1 MKRIH
6 QILLIGLVCVA
17 AMVAHAQEKRAAG
30 VVEVQPSS
38 VREEYMRVFDDLNK
52 KFVSLAEAIPAEK
65 YDWRPG
71 EGVRSIREVFAH
83 VTNGNYG
90 FIAMA
95 GNPIPSGVD
104 GKSID
109 ALTDKAKIVE
119 VLKQSFDHVRQIYGK
134 MQDADF
140 EKPAKMGNRQTVVR
154 EVFFYLI
161 THEPEHL
168 GQLIAY
174 ARMVNVVPPWTAER
188 QVQQQ
193 QQKK

>member
-1 MKRIH
+1 MKAVFCIF
-6 QILLIGLVCVA
+6 LVTVCLAMAVA
-17 AMVAHAQEKRAAG
+17 QDSKPATTATGARA
-30 VVEVQPSS
+30 
-38 VREEYMRVFDDLNK
+38 EYMRVFDDLNS

-71 EGVRSIREVFAH
+71 EGVRSVREVFTH
-83 VTNGNYG
+83 VANGNYG
-90 FIAMA
+90 FMSLA
-95 GNPIPSGVD
+95 GNPYPAGVD
-104 GKSID
+104 GKSIN
-109 ALTDKAKIVE
+109 ALTDKAKIIE

-134 MQDADF
+134 MQDAEF
-140 EKPAKMGNRQTVVR
+140 EKPAKLNNRETTVR

-168 GQLIAY
+168 GQMIAY

-188 QVQQQ
+188 QAQQQQ

>member
-1 MKRIH
+1 MKAVSCIF
-6 QILLIGLVCVA
+6 LVTLCLAGAVA
-17 AMVAHAQEKRAAG
+17 QDSKPVTSAAPLTGARA
-30 VVEVQPSS
+30 
-38 VREEYMRVFDDLNK
+38 EYMRVFDDLNS

-71 EGVRSIREVFAH
+71 DGVRSVREVFTH
-83 VTNGNYG
+83 VANGNYG
-90 FIAMA
+90 FMSMA
-95 GNPIPSGVD
+95 GNPFPAGVD

-109 ALTDKAKIVE
+109 ALTDKAKIVDA
-119 VLKQSFDHVRQIYGK
+119 LKQSFDHVRQIYGK

-140 EKPAKMGNRQTVVR
+140 EKPAKMGNRQTTVH
-154 EVFFYLI
+154 ELFFYLI

-174 ARMVNVVPPWTAER
+174 ARMVNVVPPWTAVR
-188 QVQQQ
+188 QAQQQQ